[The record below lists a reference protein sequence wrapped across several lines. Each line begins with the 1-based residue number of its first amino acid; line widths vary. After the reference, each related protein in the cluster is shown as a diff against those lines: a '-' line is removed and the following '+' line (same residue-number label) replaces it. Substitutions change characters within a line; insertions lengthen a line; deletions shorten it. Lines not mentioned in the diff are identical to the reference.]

1 MKSEYLVNTDPS
13 RSHTSLFPQV
23 RSLRARIRRWM
34 TIQTNIL
41 DTVLV
46 KPISLYL
53 SENIYLSL

>member
-1 MKSEYLVNTDPS
+1 
-13 RSHTSLFPQV
+13 
-23 RSLRARIRRWM
+23 M

-53 SENIYLSL
+53 SENIYLSLWTTITNDQDQSDGIMSSS